1 MKRGKTRRGAHA
13 RSGPEHVNAALVR
26 LLIADAL
33 TRLSAEH
40 RAVIRRA
47 YYLGWTTT
55 QIADDL
61 HIGERTVKSRLHFAL
76 RALRLT
82 LQGQPIRCA
91 LDSPGPQWDGGLPP
105 LQALLAAAC
114 DVGRDGAGS
123 QLPGAGGIWEQ

>member
-1 MKRGKTRRGAHA
+1 MKRGKTRRGAHT

-61 HIGERTVKSRLHFAL
+61 DIGERTVKSRLHFAL
-76 RALRLT
+76 RALRLA

-91 LDSPGPQWDGGLPP
+91 LDSPG
-105 LQALLAAAC
+105 
-114 DVGRDGAGS
+114 
-123 QLPGAGGIWEQ
+123 AGGIWEQ

>member
-1 MKRGKTRRGAHA
+1 MKRGKPGHDAHA
-13 RSGPEHVNAALVR
+13 RSGPNQVNAALVR

-33 TRLSAEH
+33 TWLSAEH
-40 RAVIRRA
+40 RAVLRRA
-47 YYLGWTTT
+47 HYLGWTTT

-61 HIGERTVKSRLHFAL
+61 DIGERTVKSRLHFAL

-91 LDSPGPQWDGGLPP
+91 LDFPAQQRDGVLPP

-114 DVGRDGAGS
+114 GVGRDEAGS
-123 QLPGAGGIWEQ
+123 QPPGAGGI